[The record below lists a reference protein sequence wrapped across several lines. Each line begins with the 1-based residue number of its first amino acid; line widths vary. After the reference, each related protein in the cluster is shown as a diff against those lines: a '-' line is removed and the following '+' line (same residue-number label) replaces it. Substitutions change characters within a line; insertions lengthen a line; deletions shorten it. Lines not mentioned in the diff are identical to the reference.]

1 MEEKTNQLIYR
12 LGHDCTMYKLDN
24 EILENCNKFDCGA
37 EDLNDFFANNAI
49 AYDDELM
56 GKTYCWLDNKDNSQ
70 IIAMITLANAGLHT
84 THLQNNPKRKLNKN
98 ISFPKRS
105 RTYPAVLIGRLG
117 VNKKYQSA
125 SYKIGA
131 QVMDFIKR
139 WFKGPDNKTGC
150 RFVLVDAVN
159 DNHAIQYYERNG
171 FLPLF
176 PRIEDEKSFYDIDEN
191 EQLRTRMYYFDL
203 L

>member
-1 MEEKTNQLIYR
+1 
-12 LGHDCTMYKLDN
+12 
-24 EILENCNKFDCGA
+24 
-37 EDLNDFFANNAI
+37 
-49 AYDDELM
+49 
-56 GKTYCWLDNKDNSQ
+56 
-70 IIAMITLANAGLHT
+70 
-84 THLQNNPKRKLNKN
+84 
-98 ISFPKRS
+98 
-105 RTYPAVLIGRLG
+105 
-117 VNKKYQSA
+117 
-125 SYKIGA
+125 
-131 QVMDFIKR
+131 MDFIKR